1 MTVQLPAHLSEMI
14 NGLGEA
20 ARTLAEESAADRE
33 SRATEAAAARAEA
46 RRAARRQTVLLGV
59 IGLLVALVATLSI
72 YSRIAS
78 NQSRSLIK
86 TIESCTTVDGEC
98 AKQGREQ
105 TGAALARLIAI
116 QVEIQACGRDPKLDD
131 LGYRRCVATAM
142 GELGTPL
149 IGAPPSGPPPSVAP
163 PSAPR
168 PAPAPSVDS

>member
-33 SRATEAAAARAEA
+33 SRAIEAAAARTEA
-46 RRAARRQTVLLGV
+46 RQAARRQTVLLAV
-59 IGLLVALVATLSI
+59 IGLLVLLVAALSV

-86 TIESCTTVDGEC
+86 TIESCTNVDGEC

-105 TGAALARLIAI
+105 TGAAIARLISM
-116 QVEIQACGRDPKLDD
+116 QVEIEACGRDPELDD

-142 GELGTPL
+142 AELGTPL
-149 IGAPPSGPPPSVAP
+149 PGAPEPSASPSVKAPPPAAPSGG
-163 PSAPR
+163 
-168 PAPAPSVDS
+168 

>member
-33 SRATEAAAARAEA
+33 SRAVEAAAARAEA
-46 RRAARRQTVLLGV
+46 RRTARRQTVLLAV

-86 TIESCTTVDGEC
+86 TIESCTNVDGKC

-105 TGAALARLIAI
+105 TGAAIGRLIAM
-116 QVEIQACGRDPKLDD
+116 QVEIEACGRNRELDD
-131 LGYRRCVATAM
+131 LGYRRCVAEAM

-149 IGAPPSGPPPSVAP
+149 TGEPT
-163 PSAPR
+163 
-168 PAPAPSVDS
+168 PAPASQAPPPAVPPAD